1 MRVSYLIRWSSMRMR
16 SMSWTRRVL
25 NFRAIKTS
33 RFWLKRSTMNL
44 QSLCLT
50 VSILSKLLKS
60 LTDWLTK
67 EKNLKLLKFK
77 ELESNRFIKRWR
89 GISWVQNLSFV
100 EIFWQMRWNEIK
112 SCILMENIMMLQDVI
127 KWLVLC
133 MRSLILKTK
142 LKMH

>member
-1 MRVSYLIRWSSMRMR
+1 MRVSYLIRWSSTKMR
-16 SMSWTRRVL
+16 SMSWTKKVTNYRKT
-25 NFRAIKTS
+25 KTS

-44 QSLCLT
+44 QSLCST
-50 VSILSKLLKS
+50 AFILSKLLKF

-67 EKNLKLLKFK
+67 EKNLQLLKFK
-77 ELESNRFIKRWR
+77 ELESNRFIKRWKD
-89 GISWVQNLSFV
+89 ISWVQNLSFV
-100 EIFWQMRWNEIK
+100 ETLWQMRWKEIK
-112 SCILMENIMMLQDVI
+112 SCILMESIMMLQDVI